1 MGVAY
6 AFVALYELYVPVM
19 LRVGPRLI
27 DFQSSADVKKLFSYL
42 ALAVDAGIVANIGF
56 DGSLETIVGTANCPN
71 RISGLRA
78 RTGSAAWGRSW
89 CDSSCSVPAGRIET
103 AERRLDSNTRCD
115 VPPWMKGS
123 D

>member
-42 ALAVDAGIVANIGF
+42 ALVVAAGIFANIRL
-56 DGSLETIVGTANCPN
+56 DGSLETIMGTANCLN
-71 RISGLRA
+71 RMCGLHA
-78 RTGSAAWGRSW
+78 RTGSAAWGGSRL
-89 CDSSCSVPAGRIET
+89 DSSCSVPAGCID
-103 AERRLDSNTRCD
+103 AAGHGVSLDAPVSAL
-115 VPPWMKGS
+115 
-123 D
+123 

>member
-19 LRVGPRLI
+19 LWVGPRLI
-27 DFQSSADVKKLFSYL
+27 NFQSSANVKKLFSYL
-42 ALAVDAGIVANIGF
+42 ALAVAAGIVANIGL
-56 DGSLETIVGTANCPN
+56 DGSLETIVGTANCFS
-71 RISGLRA
+71 RMCGLPA
-78 RTGSAAWGRSW
+78 RTGSAAWGGSW
-89 CDSSCSVPAGRIET
+89 LDLSCCVPAGRIET
-103 AERRLDSNTRCD
+103 AERWLDLNARCD